1 MIASIFLKIILGKL
15 INQEPIRRMVW
26 WIYQL
31 VTWLV
36 GIALFIGVMYLIFRL
51 RIFPALIV
59 SILMFWIGKKGS
71 KIQQLTN
78 ETSAIQ
84 ALCIPLR
91 RLGATA
97 TIICITLIIAIK
109 LDIL

>member
-1 MIASIFLKIILGKL
+1 M
-15 INQEPIRRMVW
+15 NQEPLRRMVW
-26 WIYQL
+26 RIYQL

-59 SILMFWIGKKGS
+59 SFVIFWLGKKGS
-71 KIQQLTN
+71 KIQPLQLTDEN
-78 ETSAIQ
+78 LAIQ

-97 TIICITLIIAIK
+97 IIICITLMIAIK
-109 LDIL
+109 LLMYFYS